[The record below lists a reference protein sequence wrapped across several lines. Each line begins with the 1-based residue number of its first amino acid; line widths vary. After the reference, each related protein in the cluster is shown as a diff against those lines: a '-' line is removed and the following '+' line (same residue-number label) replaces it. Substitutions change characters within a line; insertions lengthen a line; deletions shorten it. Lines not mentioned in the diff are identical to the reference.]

1 VHSEVHQARSLVE
14 LNRIA
19 AELICA
25 AANQSVE
32 SYGFFSLVLAG
43 GNTPR
48 QLYELLAAAP
58 FAGKIPWHSM
68 HLFWGDER
76 WVVAEHPDS
85 NFNMAAKSLLARIDI
100 PAVNIHR
107 IRTDLPTVEA
117 AATVYEKEL
126 RDFFSN
132 AAQKNPGFALVLLGM
147 GTDGHTASLFPNSP
161 ALNITN
167 RLVAAVRA
175 PNASPPVDRITLT
188 LSALNK
194 ANDVLFLISGRKKI
208 EIMQSIVEEPK
219 ESARLYPAARVRP
232 RNRLVWLAARE

>member
-1 VHSEVHQARSLVE
+1 
-14 LNRIA
+14 
-19 AELICA
+19 
-25 AANQSVE
+25 
-32 SYGFFSLVLAG
+32 
-43 GNTPR
+43 
-48 QLYELLAAAP
+48 
-58 FAGKIPWHSM
+58 
-68 HLFWGDER
+68 
-76 WVVAEHPDS
+76 
-85 NFNMAAKSLLARIDI
+85 
-100 PAVNIHR
+100 
-107 IRTDLPTVEA
+107 
-117 AATVYEKEL
+117 
-126 RDFFSN
+126 
-132 AAQKNPGFALVLLGM
+132 M

-208 EIMQSIVEEPK
+208 EIMQSIVKEPK